1 MAGVYGFQRH
11 KVRLFITVLFMSLA
25 FAVMGDEP
33 LQGEDRTAVREVI
46 DGQIKAFRADDHQS
60 AYSFAAP
67 SVREAFPTE
76 DMFITM
82 VRNQYQPLYR
92 PISYTFGRS
101 SLDADEVLQ
110 ELLVTDSNR
119 QLWQVVYTLVRQQDQ
134 SWKITNVMMLPYK
147 GISA

>member
-1 MAGVYGFQRH
+1 MAGVYASKGPLG
-11 KVRLFITVLFMSLA
+11 RLLITVLLTCVAFSALA
-25 FAVMGDEP
+25 DEP
-33 LQGEDRTAVREVI
+33 LQGEDRAAVRDVI
-46 DGQIKAFRADDHQS
+46 DGQIQAFRVDDHQS

-76 DMFITM
+76 EMFITM

-92 PISYTFGRS
+92 PVSYTFGRS
-101 SLDADEVLQ
+101 SLDDDEVLQ
-110 ELLVTDSNR
+110 ELLVTDANR
-119 QLWQVVYTLVRQQDQ
+119 QLWQVVYTLVRQQDK

>member
-1 MAGVYGFQRH
+1 MAGVYATRLQTG
-11 KVRLFITVLFMSLA
+11 RLFIAILL
-25 FAVMGDEP
+25 MGLVFSVVAEEP
-33 LQGEDRTAVREVI
+33 LQGEDRAAVREVI
-46 DGQIKAFRADDHQS
+46 DGQLQAFRSDDHQS

-76 DMFITM
+76 EMFITM

-92 PISYTFGRS
+92 SVSYTFGRS

-110 ELLVTDSNR
+110 ELLVTDTNR
-119 QLWQVVYTLVRQQDQ
+119 QLWQVVYTLVRQQDK
-134 SWKITNVMMLPYK
+134 SWKITNVLMLPYK